1 MGGSRISSG
10 MHKVKQY
17 VPASLVSAE
26 RVGVGLQWVGAL
38 SSTQL
43 CWTVVYVVVL
53 LSFVKNEERKV
64 FTITV
69 DLWMR
74 TGEHGADGV

>member
-1 MGGSRISSG
+1 MGGSSFL
-10 MHKVKQY
+10 H
-17 VPASLVSAE
+17 PAGESWS
-26 RVGVGLQWVGAL
+26 
-38 SSTQL
+38 
-43 CWTVVYVVVL
+43 VVYVVVL